1 MTKLPKAKMFLII
14 CLAFIVGVGIGSF
27 VSVPFL
33 ILYGVSLIGLV
44 IAVLGWGNRKVRVI
58 GLCLIFF
65 VLGILRYGLSLP
77 QVTQHDIQFYNDQEV
92 RFLGVVKSEPDIRKN
107 HVKLTIKAFQG
118 IEGVPKEISGNILIK
133 TSLYPEYHYGDLL
146 DITCQLQAPEPLEF
160 ETSAGIRT
168 FNYDKY
174 LARFDIY
181 SVCYRPKV
189 EFVGKEYGNVIMTAL
204 LNIKGG
210 FMEAVQQ
217 ALPEPQ
223 ASFLG
228 GLILGAKKAIPD
240 DLMESFNRTGTT
252 HIVALSGYNITI
264 IAVLI
269 LNMCKHLW
277 ISRKAAFWVSLGAI
291 TFFVLIAGAQAS
303 ILRAGIMGLLVLLA
317 TQLGRASR
325 ITNVLALAAVVM
337 LIVNPKVLVFDAG
350 FQLSFLATIG
360 LVYISPRLEKFFK
373 WVPVTFEI
381 RGSLVATL
389 SATIMTL
396 PLILFQF
403 GRLSVV
409 APLVNVLIL
418 PAIPIAMGVG
428 FLTGLLAIIW
438 LPLGQMFG
446 WIVWAILSY
455 VIFLVE
461 AFAKIDFASFE
472 IGQISW
478 LWLAGGYCA
487 LSFLVI
493 KKKKFATVNTLY
505 DRN

>member
-1 MTKLPKAKMFLII
+1 MFLIV
-14 CLAFIVGVGIGSF
+14 CLAFIVGVCIGSF

-33 ILYGVSLIGLV
+33 ILYGASLVGLV

-58 GLCLIFF
+58 GLCLIFCM
-65 VLGILRYGLSLP
+65 LGILRYELSLP
-77 QVTQHDIQFYNDQEV
+77 QVTEHDIQFYNDQEV
-92 RFLGVVKSEPDIRKN
+92 RFLGVVKSEPDVRKN
-107 HVKLTIKAFQG
+107 HVKLTIKAVQG
-118 IEGVPKEISGNILIK
+118 IENIPKQINGNILIK

-146 DITCQLQAPEPLEF
+146 DITCKLQAPEPLEF

-174 LARFDIY
+174 LARFEIY

-189 EFVGKEYGNVIMTAL
+189 ELAGNEYGNVIMASL
-204 LNIKGG
+204 LNIKGS

-217 ALPEPQ
+217 SLPEPQ

-228 GLILGAKKAIPD
+228 GLILGTKKAIPD

-277 ISRKAAFWVSLGAI
+277 ISRKGAFWVSLGAI
-291 TFFVLIAGAQAS
+291 AFFVLIAGAQAS

-325 ITNVLALAAVVM
+325 ITNVLALAAIVM
-337 LIVNPKVLVFDAG
+337 LIINPKVLVFDAG

-360 LVYISPRLEKFFK
+360 LVYVSPLLEKYFK
-373 WVPVTFEI
+373 WMPSTFEI
-381 RGSLVATL
+381 KASLVATL

-428 FLTGLLAIIW
+428 FITGLLTIIW
-438 LPLGQMFG
+438 IPLGQAFG
-446 WIVWAILSY
+446 WIVWTILSY
-455 VIFLVE
+455 IIFMVE
-461 AFAKIDFASFE
+461 AFAKFNFASFE

-478 LWLAGGYCA
+478 LWLAGGYCLLA
-487 LSFLVI
+487 PFI
-493 KKKKFATVNTLY
+493 FRKKKILVSGA
-505 DRN
+505 

>member
-1 MTKLPKAKMFLII
+1 MTKLPKAKIFLIV

-27 VSVPFL
+27 VSIPFL

-44 IAVLGWGNRKVRVI
+44 IAVLSWGNRKVRVV
-58 GLCLIFF
+58 GLCLIFC
-65 VLGILRYGLSLP
+65 VLGMLRYELSLP
-77 QVTQHDIQFYNDQEV
+77 QATEHDIQFYNDQKV
-92 RFLGVVKSEPDIRKN
+92 RFLGVVKSEPDVRKN
-107 HVKLTIKAFQG
+107 HVKLTIKAVQG
-118 IEGVPKEISGNILIK
+118 IEGAPKEIGGNILIK

-189 EFVGKEYGNVIMTAL
+189 ELVGHEYGNVIMACL
-204 LNIKGG
+204 LNIKSS
-210 FMEAVQQ
+210 FMRAVQQ
-217 ALPEPQ
+217 SLPEPQ

-277 ISRKAAFWVSLGAI
+277 ISRKGAFWVSLGAI

-337 LIVNPKVLVFDAG
+337 LIINPKVLVFDAG

-360 LVYISPRLEKFFK
+360 LVYVSPRLEKFFR
-373 WVPVTFEI
+373 WVPVAFEI
-381 RGSLVATL
+381 RGSLLATL

-403 GRLSVV
+403 GRLSIV

-418 PAIPIAMGVG
+418 PTIPIAMAFG
-428 FLTGLLAIIW
+428 FVTGLLAIIW

-446 WIVWAILSY
+446 WIVWTILSY
-455 VIFLVE
+455 IIFMVE
-461 AFAKIDFASFE
+461 AFAKFNFASFD

-478 LWLAGGYCA
+478 LWLAVGYSL
-487 LSFLVI
+487 LSFFI
-493 KKKKFATVNTLY
+493 FRKKKLITAST
-505 DRN
+505 